1 MQISLTHDTIGQDD
15 IEDLIAWLRTNPRLT
30 KGEQTEAFEREF
42 AEYIGC
48 KYAVYVNSGSSANL
62 LMLSVL
68 QDRLANKK
76 VIVPILSWSTDVS
89 PILQLGYE
97 PVFIGYDE
105 ETLQPN
111 IDDLLE
117 ALNHENGAPSIFL
130 CVSALGLVPEM
141 QKIRDYCD
149 SFGTILLEDNCESLG
164 AGYDGVKLGNFGLM
178 GSFSFY
184 YSHHISSVEGGMIT
198 TNNELIYKKLL
209 VQRSHGWLRDLP
221 EYPQIEKEM
230 GLKAKYHFIDTG
242 YNLRAT
248 DIQARLGRNQ
258 LKKLPGIIK
267 QRNDNFHDFRALTH
281 ESNLFKF
288 RVDDKCEIS
297 SFAIPIIS
305 HKCKELSKKLTENN
319 VEHRPL
325 ICGDI
330 SNQPF
335 VKNSGTYLNYA
346 SDSQRRKLD
355 EDSIYIPNHTG
366 LTEENIEFMADI
378 VNKHFSQ
385 N

>member
-1 MQISLTHDTIGQDD
+1 MEIKLTHDTIGQDD
-15 IEDLIAWLRTNPRLT
+15 INDLIEWLKTNPRLT
-30 KGEQTEAFEREF
+30 KGEQTEAFEKEF
-42 AEYIGC
+42 AKYIGC
-48 KYAVYVNSGSSANL
+48 KYAVFVNSGSSANL

-68 QDRLANKK
+68 QNRLANKK
-76 VIVPILSWSTDVS
+76 VIVPILSWATDVS

-111 IDDLLE
+111 IDDLHE
-117 ALNHENGAPSIFL
+117 ALSDSDGSPSIFL

-141 QKIRDYCD
+141 QKIRDYCE

-178 GSFSFY
+178 SSFSFY
-184 YSHHISSVEGGMIT
+184 YSHHISSIEGGMIT

-221 EYPQIEKEM
+221 EYSEFEKEL
-230 GLKAKYHFIDTG
+230 GLKAKYHFVDTG

-248 DIQARLGRNQ
+248 DIQAKIGRAQ

-267 QRNDNFHDFRALTH
+267 QRNANFHDFMFLTH
-281 ESNLFKF
+281 ESNKFKF
-288 RVDDKCEIS
+288 RSHDKCEIS
-297 SFAIPIIS
+297 SFAIPIILD
-305 HKCKELSKKLTENN
+305 KDYRDLSQQLTIAG

-335 VKNSGTYLNYA
+335 VKNSGNYKNYA
-346 SDSQRRKLD
+346 EYSQRERLD
-355 EDSIYIPNHTG
+355 KNSIYLPNHIG
-366 LTEENIEFMADI
+366 LTEDQIYYMASILNKEN
-378 VNKHFSQ
+378 K
-385 N
+385 